1 MLSVDKNKKEEKASL
16 DLSMSV
22 KSFVNKTRKIKI
34 SDDAEGVEE
43 KEVVAKKMF
52 QLKWWNLKRRQQ

>member
-34 SDDAEGVEE
+34 SDDAEGVEWR
-43 KEVVAKKMF
+43 EVGR
-52 QLKWWNLKRRQQ
+52 KRFFH